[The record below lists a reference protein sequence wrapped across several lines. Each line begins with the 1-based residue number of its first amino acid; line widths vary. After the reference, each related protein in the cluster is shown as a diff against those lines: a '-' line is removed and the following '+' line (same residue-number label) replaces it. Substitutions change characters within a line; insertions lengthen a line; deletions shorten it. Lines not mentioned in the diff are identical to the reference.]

1 MTEGYIKYIEQVKSS
16 ENTCFNILIYLSV
29 DNYKLKI
36 SSIELVNIIRKFRP
50 YIGKNNV
57 IITGDLT
64 QQEDFI
70 EETTMMCK
78 KAGITLVK
86 KIGE

>member
-16 ENTCFNILIYLSV
+16 DNTCFNILIYLSV

-36 SSIELVNIIRKFRP
+36 SSTELVTVIRKFRP

-57 IITGDLT
+57 IITGDKLS

-70 EETTMMCK
+70 EEITMICK
-78 KAGITLVK
+78 KAGIILVK
-86 KIGE
+86 K